1 MALGR
6 SSGARLP
13 TAQVSRLRLIV
24 IQALVFS
31 LLATL
36 GVRLF
41 YLQVRHGDAY
51 QAAAASQSK
60 REIVRQPV
68 RGIIV
73 DAQGRPLVTNRS
85 AWVVSLDQGVLDGL
99 EDDDRKTLIARVAK
113 AVDVS
118 PKKQKE
124 AIANWSGTRY
134 QPVPIATDVSESTAL
149 RILEQPEDFPGVLA
163 EKQTLRSYPS
173 PYGINAAGVLGYLSP
188 ITEDEHDNARERRD
202 QSLNNT
208 SMVGRSGVEKQYD
221 QWLRGMPGY
230 DTVTVDSLGREIGRG
245 DSVASQPGDTL
256 VTSIDAKVQGRAEK
270 LLAESIETARG
281 TFDKI
286 SGRNFEAD
294 SGSVVV
300 MEAQTG
306 RLVAMAN
313 QPTYDPE
320 DWVGGITQKQLDRL
334 YSEKAGYPLLP
345 RATQGQFAP
354 GSTWKPFMTVGALN
368 NGYSRDSRLDCSSGL
383 QVGNRWFK
391 NYESAP
397 YGYIDFAQALQV
409 SCNTFFYRVAVDYW
423 RKYGSNPANVDAK
436 DPLVETAKAFGFGKR
451 TGIDLPG
458 ESTGRI
464 ADRKWKA
471 EYYEAMKDYYC
482 RMDEKKNAPSSFL
495 QLFAHEFC
503 IEGNYYRTG
512 DAVNFSIGQGDTM
525 VTPIQLAR
533 AYASLA
539 NGGTLYEP
547 RIGKAVV
554 SGDGTVVE
562 KIDPEVAGK
571 VKMSRK
577 SIDYVN
583 EALLGTTRTGT
594 LAWKFGGFPLDEVK
608 VRGKTGTAEVTGKQ
622 TTGWV
627 ATYNKKYV
635 VIMTI
640 SQGGTGSGSVGDSVR
655 KLWESLYGIE
665 EGGAEVRP
673 GKAAIKGIDPPKNL
687 PAFDTDGSIVAPKD

>member
-1 MALGR
+1 MPA
-6 SSGARLP
+6 SRLS

-73 DAQGRPLVTNRS
+73 DAQGRPIVTNRS

-99 EDDDRKTLIARVAK
+99 DDDDRKTLMARVAK

-118 PKKQKE
+118 PKKQDE

-149 RILEQPEDFPGVLA
+149 RILEQPEDFPGVVA

-173 PYGINAAGVLGYLSP
+173 PFGINAAGVLGYLSP
-188 ITEDEHDNARERRD
+188 ITEDENDNAKERGD
-202 QSLNNT
+202 ESLNIT
-208 SMVGRSGVEKQYD
+208 SMVGRSGVEKEYD

-230 DTVTVDSLGREIGRG
+230 DTVTVDSVGREIGRG

-270 LLAESIETARG
+270 LLAESIETARN

-320 DWVGGITQKQLDRL
+320 EWVGGITQKQLDRL

-368 NGYSRDSRLDCSSGL
+368 NGYSRDTLLNCSSGL
-383 QVGNRWFK
+383 QVGNRVFK
-391 NYESAP
+391 NYESGA
-397 YGYIDFAQALQV
+397 YGFIDFAKALQV
-409 SCNTFFYRVAVDYW
+409 SCNTFFYQVGVHYW
-423 RKYGSNPANVDAK
+423 QKYGANPADVNAK

-458 ESTGRI
+458 ESAGRI

-471 EYYEAMKDYYC
+471 EYYEAMKGYYC
-482 RMDEKKNAPSSFL
+482 RMDEKKNAPTDFL

-562 KIDPEVAGK
+562 KIDPKVAGK
-571 VKMSRK
+571 VKMSAK

-583 EALLGTTRTGT
+583 EALLGTPQSGS

-640 SQGGTGSGSVGDSVR
+640 SQGGTGSGSVGDAVR

-673 GKAAIKGIDPPKNL
+673 DKAAIRGVDPPRNL
-687 PAFDTDGSIVAPKD
+687 PAFGADGSIVAPKD

>member
-1 MALGR
+1 MP
-6 SSGARLP
+6 SRLS

-73 DAQGRPLVTNRS
+73 DAQGRPMVTNRS

-99 EDDDRKTLIARVAK
+99 DDEDKKTLMERVAK

-118 PKKQKE
+118 PKKQNE

-149 RILEQPEDFPGVLA
+149 RILEQPEDFPGVVA

-173 PYGINAAGVLGYLSP
+173 PFGINAAGVLGYLSP
-188 ITEDEHDNARERRD
+188 ITEDENDNAKERGD
-202 QSLNNT
+202 ESLNNT

-270 LLAESIETARG
+270 LLAESMETARN

-286 SGRNFEAD
+286 TGRNYEAD

-320 DWVGGITQKQLDRL
+320 EWVGGITQKQLDRL

-368 NGYSRDSRLDCSSGL
+368 NGYSRDTQLDCSSGL

-391 NYESAP
+391 NYESAS
-397 YGYIDFAQALQV
+397 YGFIDFAQALEL
-409 SCNTFFYRVAVDYW
+409 SCDTFFYRIAVDYW
-423 RKYGSNPANVDAK
+423 QKYGSNPADVKAR

-458 ESTGRI
+458 ESAGRI

-471 EYYEAMKDYYC
+471 EYYEAMKGYYC
-482 RMDEKKNAPSSFL
+482 RMDEKKNAPTSFL

-539 NGGTLYEP
+539 NGGTLFEP

-562 KIDPEVAGK
+562 KIDPKVSGK
-571 VKMSRK
+571 VKMSAK

-583 EALLGTTRTGT
+583 EALLGTPRTGT

-640 SQGGTGSGSVGDSVR
+640 SQGGTGSGSVGDAVR
-655 KLWESLYGIE
+655 KLWETLYGVE

-673 GKAAIKGIDPPKNL
+673 DKAAIRGIDPPRNL
-687 PAFDTDGSIVAPKD
+687 PAFGADGSIVAPKD

>member
-1 MALGR
+1 MAR
-6 SSGARLP
+6 SRLP

-73 DAQGRPLVTNRS
+73 DAQGRPMVTNRS
-85 AWVVSLDQGVLDGL
+85 AWVVSLDQSVLDGL
-99 EDDDRKTLIARVAK
+99 EDDDRKTLMERVAK

-118 PKKQKE
+118 PKKQNE
-124 AIANWSGTRY
+124 AIASWSGTRY

-149 RILEQPEDFPGVLA
+149 RILEQPEDFPGVVA
-163 EKQTLRSYPS
+163 DKQTLRSYPS

-188 ITEDEHDNARERRD
+188 ITEDENDDARERGD
-202 QSLNNT
+202 ESLNIT
-208 SMVGRSGVEKQYD
+208 SMVGRSGVEKEYD

-286 SGRNFEAD
+286 TGRNFEAD
-294 SGSVVV
+294 SGSVVI

-320 DWVGGITQKQLDRL
+320 EWVGGITQKQLDRL

-397 YGYIDFAQALQV
+397 YGFIDFAQALQV

-423 RKYGSNPANVDAK
+423 RKYGSNPADVNAK

-458 ESTGRI
+458 ESSGRI

-533 AYASLA
+533 AYAALA
-539 NGGTLYEP
+539 NGGTLFEP

-562 KIDPEVAGK
+562 KIDPKVAGK
-571 VKMSRK
+571 VNMSAK

-583 EALLGTTRTGT
+583 DALLGTTRTGT

-635 VIMTI
+635 IIMTI
-640 SQGGTGSGSVGDSVR
+640 SQGGTGSGAVGDSVR

-665 EGGAEVRP
+665 EGGAVVRP
-673 GKAAIKGIDPPKNL
+673 DKAAIKGIDPPKNL
-687 PAFDTDGSIVAPKD
+687 PAFGADGSIVAPKD

>member
-1 MALGR
+1 MGR
-6 SSGARLP
+6 SRLS

-99 EDDDRKTLIARVAK
+99 DDADKVTLMKRVAK

-118 PKKQKE
+118 PKKQNE

-149 RILEQPEDFPGVLA
+149 RILEQPEDFPGVVA

-188 ITEDEHDNARERRD
+188 ITEDENDNAKERGD
-202 QSLNNT
+202 ESLNNT
-208 SMVGRSGVEKQYD
+208 SMVGRSGVEKEYD

-230 DTVTVDSLGREIGRG
+230 DTVTVDSVGREIGRG
-245 DSVASQPGDTL
+245 DSVASQAGDTL

-286 SGRNFEAD
+286 TGRNYEAD

-306 RLVAMAN
+306 RLVAMAS

-320 DWVGGITQKQLDRL
+320 EWVGGITQKQLDRL

-368 NGYSRDSRLDCSSGL
+368 NGYSRDTLLDCSSGL

-391 NYESAP
+391 NYESAA
-397 YGYIDFAQALQV
+397 YGNITFAQALEL
-409 SCNTFFYRVAVDYW
+409 SCDTFFYRIAVNYW
-423 RKYGSNPANVDAK
+423 QKYGSDPADIKAR

-458 ESTGRI
+458 ESAGRI

-482 RMDEKKNAPSSFL
+482 RMDEKKNAPTSFL

-503 IEGNYYRTG
+503 VEGNYYRTG

-547 RIGKAVV
+547 RVGKAVV

-562 KIDPEVAGK
+562 KIDPKVAGR
-571 VKMSRK
+571 VKMSAK

-583 EALLGTTRTGT
+583 EALLGTPRSGT

-635 VIMTI
+635 IIMTI
-640 SQGGTGSGSVGDSVR
+640 SQGGTGSGAVGDAVR

-673 GKAAIKGIDPPKNL
+673 AKAAIKGIDPPRNL
-687 PAFDTDGSIVAPKD
+687 PAFGADGSIVAPKD

>member
-1 MALGR
+1 MAP
-6 SSGARLP
+6 SRLS

-99 EDDDRKTLIARVAK
+99 DDEDKVTLMKRVAK

-118 PKKQKE
+118 PKKQNE

-149 RILEQPEDFPGVLA
+149 RILEQPEDFPGVVA

-188 ITEDEHDNARERRD
+188 ITEDENDNAKERGD
-202 QSLNNT
+202 ESLNNT
-208 SMVGRSGVEKQYD
+208 SMVGRSGVEKEYD

-230 DTVTVDSLGREIGRG
+230 DTVTVDHVGREIGRG

-286 SGRNFEAD
+286 TGRNYEAD

-306 RLVAMAN
+306 RLVAMAS

-320 DWVGGITQKQLDRL
+320 EWVGGITQKQLDRL

-368 NGYSRDSRLDCSSGL
+368 NGYSRDTLLDCSSGL

-391 NYESAP
+391 NYESAA
-397 YGYIDFAQALQV
+397 YGNITFAQALEL
-409 SCNTFFYRVAVDYW
+409 SCDTFFYRIAVNYW
-423 RKYGSNPANVDAK
+423 QKYGSNPADIKAK
-436 DPLVETAKAFGFGKR
+436 DPLVNTAKAFGFGKR

-458 ESTGRI
+458 ESAGRI

-482 RMDEKKNAPSSFL
+482 RMDEKKNAPTSFL

-503 IEGNYYRTG
+503 VEGNYYRTG

-547 RIGKAVV
+547 RVGKAVV

-562 KIDPEVAGK
+562 KIDPKVAGK
-571 VKMSRK
+571 VKMSAK

-583 EALLGTTRTGT
+583 EALLGTPRSGT

-635 VIMTI
+635 VIMTV
-640 SQGGTGSGSVGDSVR
+640 SQGGTGSGAVGDAVR

-673 GKAAIKGIDPPKNL
+673 GKAAIKGIDPPRNL
-687 PAFDTDGSIVAPKD
+687 PAFGADGSIVAPKD

>member
-1 MALGR
+1 MAA
-6 SSGARLP
+6 SRLS

-73 DAQGRPLVTNRS
+73 DAQGRPMVTNRS

-99 EDDDRKTLIARVAK
+99 DDDDRKTLMARVAK

-118 PKKQKE
+118 PKKQNE

-149 RILEQPEDFPGVLA
+149 RILEQPEDFPGVVA

-188 ITEDEHDNARERRD
+188 ITEDENDNAKERGD
-202 QSLNNT
+202 ESLNNT
-208 SMVGRSGVEKQYD
+208 SMVGRSGVEKEYD

-270 LLAESIETARG
+270 LLAESMETARN

-286 SGRNFEAD
+286 TGRNYEAD

-306 RLVAMAN
+306 RLVAMAS

-320 DWVGGITQKQLDRL
+320 EWVGGITQKQLDRL

-368 NGYSRDSRLDCSSGL
+368 NGYSRDTQLDCSSGL

-391 NYESAP
+391 NYESAA
-397 YGYIDFAQALQV
+397 YGYIDFAEALEL
-409 SCNTFFYRVAVDYW
+409 SCDTFFYRIAVNYW
-423 RKYGSNPANVDAK
+423 QKYGSNPADVKAR
-436 DPLVETAKAFGFGKR
+436 DPLVDTAKAFGFGKR

-458 ESTGRI
+458 ESAGRI

-471 EYYEAMKDYYC
+471 EYYEAMKGYYC
-482 RMDEKKNAPSSFL
+482 RMDEKKNAPTSFL

-539 NGGTLYEP
+539 NGGTLFEP
-547 RIGKAVV
+547 RVGKAVV

-562 KIDPEVAGK
+562 KIDPKVSGK
-571 VKMSRK
+571 VKMSAK

-583 EALLGTTRTGT
+583 EALLGTPRAGT

-640 SQGGTGSGSVGDSVR
+640 SQGGTGSGSVGDAVR
-655 KLWESLYGIE
+655 KLWETLYGVE

-673 GKAAIKGIDPPKNL
+673 DKAAIRGIDPPRNL
-687 PAFDTDGSIVAPKD
+687 PAFGADGSIVAPKD

>member
-1 MALGR
+1 MSR
-6 SSGARLP
+6 NRVP
-13 TAQVSRLRLIV
+13 TAKISRLRLIV

-60 REIVRQPV
+60 REVVRQPV

-73 DAQGRPLVTNRS
+73 DAQGRPMVTNRS

-99 EDDDRKTLIARVAK
+99 DDDDREVLVKRVAK

-118 PKKQKE
+118 PKKQQE
-124 AIANWSGTRY
+124 AINNWSGTRY

-149 RILEQPEDFPGVLA
+149 RILEQPEDFPGVVA

-173 PYGINAAGVLGYLSP
+173 PNGINAAGVLGYLSP
-188 ITEDEHDNARERRD
+188 ITEDEDKNAKERGD
-202 QSLNNT
+202 ESLNNT
-208 SMVGRSGVEKQYD
+208 SMVGRAGVEKEYD

-245 DSVASQPGDTL
+245 DSVPSQPGDTL

-270 LLAESIETARG
+270 LLSESIETARN

-286 SGRNFEAD
+286 TGRNYEAD

-306 RLVAMAN
+306 RLVALAS

-368 NGYSRDSRLDCSSGL
+368 NGYSRDTQLDCSSGL

-391 NYESAP
+391 NYESAA
-397 YGYIDFAQALQV
+397 YGNLTFAQALEL
-409 SCNTFFYRVAVDYW
+409 SCDTFFYRIAVHYW
-423 RKYGSNPANVDAK
+423 QKYGHNPADVNAK
-436 DPLVETAKAFGFGKR
+436 DPLVETAKKFGFGKR

-458 ESTGRI
+458 ESAGRI

-471 EYYEAMKDYYC
+471 EYYEAMKGYYC
-482 RMDEKKNAPSSFL
+482 RMDEKKNAPTQFL
-495 QLFAHEFC
+495 QLFSHEFC
-503 IEGNYYRTG
+503 VEGNYYRTG

-533 AYASLA
+533 AYSSLA

-554 SGDGTVVE
+554 SGDGTLIE
-562 KIDPEVAGK
+562 KIDPKVAGK
-571 VKMSRK
+571 VKMSAK

-583 EALLGTTRTGT
+583 EALLGTPRSGT
-594 LAWKFGGFPLDEVK
+594 LAWKFGGFPIDEVK

-635 VIMTI
+635 VIMTV
-640 SQGGTGSGSVGDSVR
+640 SQGGTGSGAVGDSVR
-655 KLWESLYGIE
+655 KLWEALYGVE
-665 EGGAEVRP
+665 PGGAEVRP
-673 GKAAIKGIDPPKNL
+673 KKAAIKGIVPPKNL
-687 PAFDTDGSIVAPKD
+687 PGFESDGSIVPPKD

>member
-1 MALGR
+1 
-6 SSGARLP
+6 
-13 TAQVSRLRLIV
+13 
-24 IQALVFS
+24 
-31 LLATL
+31 
-36 GVRLF
+36 
-41 YLQVRHGDAY
+41 
-51 QAAAASQSK
+51 
-60 REIVRQPV
+60 
-68 RGIIV
+68 
-73 DAQGRPLVTNRS
+73 
-85 AWVVSLDQGVLDGL
+85 
-99 EDDDRKTLIARVAK
+99 
-113 AVDVS
+113 
-118 PKKQKE
+118 
-124 AIANWSGTRY
+124 
-134 QPVPIATDVSESTAL
+134 
-149 RILEQPEDFPGVLA
+149 RILEQPEDFPGVVA

-173 PYGINAAGVLGYLSP
+173 PFGINAAGVLGYLSP
-188 ITEDEHDNARERRD
+188 ITEDENDDAKERGD
-202 QSLNNT
+202 ESLNIT
-208 SMVGRSGVEKQYD
+208 SMVGRSGVEKEYD

-270 LLAESIETARG
+270 LLAESIETARN

-320 DWVGGITQKQLDRL
+320 EWVGGITQKQLDRL

-368 NGYSRDSRLDCSSGL
+368 NGYSRDTLLNCSSGL
-383 QVGNRWFK
+383 QVGNRVFK
-391 NYESAP
+391 NYESGA
-397 YGYIDFAQALQV
+397 YGFIDFAKALQV
-409 SCNTFFYRVAVDYW
+409 SCNTFFYQVGVHYW
-423 RKYGSNPANVDAK
+423 QKYGANPADVNAK

-458 ESTGRI
+458 ESAGRI

-471 EYYEAMKDYYC
+471 EYYQAMKGYYC
-482 RMDEKKNAPSSFL
+482 RMDEKKNAPTDFL

-547 RIGKAVV
+547 RIGKAIV

-562 KIDPEVAGK
+562 KIDPKVAGK
-571 VKMSRK
+571 VKMSAK

-583 EALLGTTRTGT
+583 EALLGTPQSGS

-640 SQGGTGSGSVGDSVR
+640 SQGGTGSGSVGDAVR
-655 KLWESLYGIE
+655 KLWETLYGVE

-673 GKAAIKGIDPPKNL
+673 DKAAIRGIDPPRNL
-687 PAFDTDGSIVAPKD
+687 PAFGADGSIVAPKD

>member
-1 MALGR
+1 MAR
-6 SSGARLP
+6 SRLP
-13 TAQVSRLRLIV
+13 TVQVSRLRLIV

-60 REIVRQPV
+60 REVVRQPV

-73 DAQGRPLVTNRS
+73 DAQGRPMVTNRS

-99 EDDDRKTLIARVAK
+99 EEEDRKTLMQRVAK

-118 PKKQKE
+118 PKKQNQ

-149 RILEQPEDFPGVLA
+149 RILEQPEDFPGVVA

-173 PYGINAAGVLGYLSP
+173 PFGINAAGVLGYLSP
-188 ITEDEHDNARERRD
+188 ITEDEHENAKERGD
-202 QSLNNT
+202 ESLNNT

-270 LLAESIETARG
+270 LLAESIETARN

-286 SGRNFEAD
+286 TGRNYEAD

-306 RLVAMAN
+306 RLVAMAS

-320 DWVGGITQKQLDRL
+320 EWVGGISQKQLDRL
-334 YSEKAGYPLLP
+334 YSKKAGYPLLP

-368 NGYSRDSRLDCSSGL
+368 NGYTPDSRLECSSGL

-397 YGYIDFAQALQV
+397 YGSIDFARALEV
-409 SCNTFFYRVAVDYW
+409 SCNTFFYRVAVHYW
-423 RKYGSNPANVDAK
+423 QKYGSNPADVKAR
-436 DPLVETAKAFGFGKR
+436 DPLVETAKKFGFGKR

-458 ESTGRI
+458 ESAGRI

-471 EYYEAMKDYYC
+471 EYYEAMKGYYC
-482 RMDEKKNAPSSFL
+482 KMDEKGNAPTSFL
-495 QLFAHEFC
+495 KLFAHEFC

-562 KIDPEVAGK
+562 RIEPSVAGK
-571 VKMSRK
+571 VKVSDK

-583 EALLGTTRTGT
+583 KALLGTPRTGT
-594 LAWKFGGFPLDEVK
+594 LSWKFGGFPLDEVK
-608 VRGKTGTAEVTGKQ
+608 IRGKTGTAEVTGKQ
-622 TTGWV
+622 TSGWV

-640 SQGGTGSGSVGDSVR
+640 SQGGTGSGSVGDAVR
-655 KLWESLYGIE
+655 KLWETLYGIE

-673 GKAAIKGIDPPKNL
+673 NKAAIKGIDPPKNL
-687 PAFDTDGSIVAPKD
+687 PAFGADGSITAPKD

>member
-1 MALGR
+1 MAR
-6 SSGARLP
+6 SRLS

-99 EDDDRKTLIARVAK
+99 DDDDRKTLMERVAK

-118 PKKQKE
+118 PKKQNE

-149 RILEQPEDFPGVLA
+149 RILEQPEDFPGVVA

-188 ITEDEHDNARERRD
+188 ITEDENDNAKERGD
-202 QSLNNT
+202 ESLNNT
-208 SMVGRSGVEKQYD
+208 SMVGRSGVEKEYD

-270 LLAESIETARG
+270 LLAESMETARN

-286 SGRNFEAD
+286 TGRNYEAD

-320 DWVGGITQKQLDRL
+320 EWVGGITQKQLDRL

-368 NGYSRDSRLDCSSGL
+368 NGYSRDTQLDCSSGL

-391 NYESAP
+391 NYESAS
-397 YGYIDFAQALQV
+397 YGFIDFAQALEL
-409 SCNTFFYRVAVDYW
+409 SCDTFFYRIAVDYW
-423 RKYGSNPANVDAK
+423 QKYGSNPADVKAR

-458 ESTGRI
+458 ESAGRI

-471 EYYEAMKDYYC
+471 EYYEAMKGYYC
-482 RMDEKKNAPSSFL
+482 RMDEKKNAPTSFL

-562 KIDPEVAGK
+562 KIDPKVSGK
-571 VKMSRK
+571 VKMSAK

-583 EALLGTTRTGT
+583 EALLGTPRTGT

-640 SQGGTGSGSVGDSVR
+640 SQGGTGSGSVGDAVR
-655 KLWESLYGIE
+655 KLWETLYGVE

-673 GKAAIKGIDPPKNL
+673 DKAAIRGIDPPRNL
-687 PAFDTDGSIVAPKD
+687 PAFGADGSIVAPKD

>member
-1 MALGR
+1 MAP
-6 SSGARLP
+6 SRLS

-41 YLQVRHGDAY
+41 YLQVRQGDAY

-99 EDDDRKTLIARVAK
+99 DDEDKVTLMKRVAK

-118 PKKQKE
+118 PKKQSE

-149 RILEQPEDFPGVLA
+149 RILEQPEDFPGVVA

-188 ITEDEHDNARERRD
+188 ITEDENDNAKERGD
-202 QSLNNT
+202 ESLNNT
-208 SMVGRSGVEKQYD
+208 SMVGRSGVEKEYD

-230 DTVTVDSLGREIGRG
+230 DTVTVDSVGREIGRG

-270 LLAESIETARG
+270 LLADSIQTARG

-286 SGRNFEAD
+286 TGRNYEAD

-306 RLVAMAN
+306 RLVAMAS

-320 DWVGGITQKQLDRL
+320 EWVGGITQKQLDRL

-368 NGYSRDSRLDCSSGL
+368 NGYSRDTLLDCSSGL

-391 NYESAP
+391 NYESAA
-397 YGYIDFAQALQV
+397 YGNITFAQALEL
-409 SCNTFFYRVAVDYW
+409 SCDTFFYRIAVNYW
-423 RKYGSNPANVDAK
+423 QKYGSDPADIKAK
-436 DPLVETAKAFGFGKR
+436 DPLVNTAKAFGFGKR

-458 ESTGRI
+458 ESAGRI

-482 RMDEKKNAPSSFL
+482 RMDEKKNAPTSFL

-503 IEGNYYRTG
+503 VEGNYYRTG

-547 RIGKAVV
+547 RVGKAVV

-562 KIDPEVAGK
+562 RIDPKVAGK
-571 VKMSRK
+571 VKMSAK

-583 EALLGTTRTGT
+583 EALLGTPRSGT

-640 SQGGTGSGSVGDSVR
+640 SQGGTGSGAVGDAVR

-673 GKAAIKGIDPPKNL
+673 GKAAIKGIDPPRNL
-687 PAFDTDGSIVAPKD
+687 PAFGSDGSIVAPRD

>member
-1 MALGR
+1 MAR
-6 SSGARLP
+6 SRLS

-73 DAQGRPLVTNRS
+73 DAQGRPIVTNRS

-99 EDDDRKTLIARVAK
+99 DDDDRKTLMARVAK

-118 PKKQKE
+118 PKKQNE

-149 RILEQPEDFPGVLA
+149 RILEQPEDFPGVVA

-188 ITEDEHDNARERRD
+188 ITEDENDNAKERGD
-202 QSLNNT
+202 ESLNNT
-208 SMVGRSGVEKQYD
+208 SMVGRSGVEKEYD

-270 LLAESIETARG
+270 LLAESIETARN

-286 SGRNFEAD
+286 TGRNYEAD

-320 DWVGGITQKQLDRL
+320 EWVGGITQKQLDRL

-368 NGYSRDSRLDCSSGL
+368 NGYSRDTQLDCSSGL

-391 NYESAP
+391 NYESAS
-397 YGYIDFAQALQV
+397 YGFIDFAQALEL
-409 SCNTFFYRVAVDYW
+409 SCDTFFYRIAVDYW
-423 RKYGSNPANVDAK
+423 QKYGSNPADVKAR

-458 ESTGRI
+458 ESAGRI

-471 EYYEAMKDYYC
+471 EYYEAMKGYYC
-482 RMDEKKNAPSSFL
+482 RMDEKKNAPTSFL

-539 NGGTLYEP
+539 NGGTLFEP

-562 KIDPEVAGK
+562 KIDPKVSGK
-571 VKMSRK
+571 VKMSAK

-583 EALLGTTRTGT
+583 EALLGTPRTGT

-640 SQGGTGSGSVGDSVR
+640 SQGGTGSGSVGDAVR
-655 KLWESLYGIE
+655 KLWETLYGVE

-673 GKAAIKGIDPPKNL
+673 DKAAIRGIDPPRNL
-687 PAFDTDGSIVAPKD
+687 PAFGADGSIVAPKD

>member
-1 MALGR
+1 M
-6 SSGARLP
+6 
-13 TAQVSRLRLIV
+13 

-73 DAQGRPLVTNRS
+73 DAQGRPMVTNRS

-99 EDDDRKTLIARVAK
+99 DDDDKVTLMKRVAK

-118 PKKQKE
+118 PKKQNE

-149 RILEQPEDFPGVLA
+149 RILEQPEDFPGVVA

-173 PYGINAAGVLGYLSP
+173 PFGINAAGLLGYLSP
-188 ITEDEHDNARERRD
+188 ITEDEHDNAKKRGDE
-202 QSLNNT
+202 SLNNT
-208 SMVGRSGVEKQYD
+208 SMVGRSGVEKEYD

-245 DSVASQPGDTL
+245 DSVASQAGDTL
-256 VTSIDAKVQGRAEK
+256 VTSIDAKVQGRAER

-286 SGRNFEAD
+286 TGRNYEAD

-306 RLVAMAN
+306 RLVAMAS

-320 DWVGGITQKQLDRL
+320 EWVGGITQKQLDRL

-368 NGYSRDSRLDCSSGL
+368 NGFSEDTRLDCSSGL

-391 NYESAP
+391 NYESAA
-397 YGYIDFAQALQV
+397 YGYIDFAQALEL
-409 SCNTFFYRVAVDYW
+409 SCDTFFYRIAVNYW
-423 RKYGSNPANVDAK
+423 QKYGSNPADIKAR
-436 DPLVETAKAFGFGKR
+436 DPLVDTAKAFGFGKR

-458 ESTGRI
+458 ESAGRI

-482 RMDEKKNAPSSFL
+482 RMDEKKNAPTSFL

-503 IEGNYYRTG
+503 VEGNYYRTG

-562 KIDPEVAGK
+562 RIDPKAAGK
-571 VKMSRK
+571 VKMSAK

-583 EALLGTTRTGT
+583 EALLGTPRTGT

-640 SQGGTGSGSVGDSVR
+640 SQGGTGSGSVGDAVR
-655 KLWESLYGIE
+655 KLWESLYGVE

-673 GKAAIKGIDPPKNL
+673 NKAAINGIDPPRNL
-687 PAFDTDGSIVAPKD
+687 PTFGADGSIVAPKD